1 MNKSYAK
8 LINGQLNYAPSVL
21 DTPGGI
27 IMNPKRLSYLQAG
40 WKFLDLQPPADPA
53 PEGKE
58 YAISGYTETATDIRP
73 VFKLIALNSPLGTR
87 LRSAWLATNASPAD
101 AAVIRTFSK
110 LRLVAALTKRG
121 IWAAFRDWLTETDLY
136 DLFLAANDFREDHP
150 QFAAALSAHPCVRRG
165 LSLPY
170 WSRRPTGGGYALS
183 RFHLTPSETAAILA
197 ESAAP

>member
-1 MNKSYAK
+1 MNHNYAK
-8 LINGQLNYAPSVL
+8 LSGGKLQYAPSTL
-21 DTPGGI
+21 TTPHGI

-73 VFKLIALNSPLGTR
+73 VFKLIALNSP
-87 LRSAWLATNASPAD
+87 P
-101 AAVIRTFSK
+101 RTFSK
-110 LRLVAALTKRG
+110 LRLVTALTKRG

-150 QFAAALSAHPCVRRG
+150 QFAAALSAAQ
-165 LSLPY
+165 
-170 WSRRPTGGGYALS
+170 T

-197 ESAAP
+197 ESAAL